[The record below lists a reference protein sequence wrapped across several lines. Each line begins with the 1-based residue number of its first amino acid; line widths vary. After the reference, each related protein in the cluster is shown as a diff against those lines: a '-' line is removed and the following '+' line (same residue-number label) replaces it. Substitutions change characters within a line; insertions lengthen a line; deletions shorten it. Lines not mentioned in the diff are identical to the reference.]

1 MIVET
6 FKSRYGQLRTV
17 HKIDEHTWIL
27 EGESLYVRGSD
38 NGNGWKMADF
48 EGGPYL
54 ETGLPLSLVVEV
66 AGADNKIIKNLEW
79 LPKTTGKEFLVRL
92 QITTD

>member
-1 MIVET
+1 VIVET
-6 FKSRYGQLRTV
+6 FKSRYGQLRTL

-38 NGNGWKMADF
+38 DGRGWKMADF

-54 ETGLPLSLVVEV
+54 ETGLPLSLV
-66 AGADNKIIKNLEW
+66 ADVPGNKTIKDFEW
-79 LPKTTGKEFLVRL
+79 LPKVTGNPTFVRL
-92 QITTD
+92 QIITD

>member
-6 FKSRYGQLRTV
+6 FKSRYGQMRTV

-38 NGNGWKMADF
+38 DGRGWKMADF
-48 EGGPYL
+48 EGGPYI
-54 ETGLPLSLVVEV
+54 ETGLPFSLV
-66 AGADNKIIKNLEW
+66 ADVPGNKIIKDFEW
-79 LPKTTGKEFLVRL
+79 LPKVPGKEFLVRL